1 MNLLEEQNTI
11 FNGCEF
17 LTLNTFFKQQNGGV
31 GSSNLLSSNRNIT
44 KQAETL
50 E

>member
-1 MNLLEEQNTI
+1 MNLLEEQNAI
-11 FNGCEF
+11 FNRCGF
-17 LTLNTFFKQQNGGV
+17 LSLNTFSKQQNGEV
-31 GSSNLLSSNRNIT
+31 GSSKLLSSNRNKT